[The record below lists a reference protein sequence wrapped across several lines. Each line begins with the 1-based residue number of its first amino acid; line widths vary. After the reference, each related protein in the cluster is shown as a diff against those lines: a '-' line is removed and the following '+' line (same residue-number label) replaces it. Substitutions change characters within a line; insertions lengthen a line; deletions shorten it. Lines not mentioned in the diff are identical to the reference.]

1 MGPQHLML
9 SVAAVVTTQV
19 PTLTSAFSTTPPTAQ
34 RVITSYSTHTHHVI
48 DNRRRSR
55 PVSSSTTSLGQ
66 TFNAEAMVELE
77 DIISDLMEVNNKES
91 SSTSN
96 TLLSSSLGRSTPSP
110 ISMEEATLA
119 HGMPWDTT
127 FGRTDETN
135 PLLYMSFWDWQLNF
149 MQESLTNLHP
159 IECATENDIDVSYK
173 ENKDK
178 RARIVNHC
186 YASDE
191 YRKIRMTYYDA
202 GDSVQV
208 FNSVWYPDAKYN
220 LPVLGIDLL
229 SFNRKRYLAI
239 VDFQPLHQDEDDHAT
254 PYEHIL
260 QPIKDKYD
268 NLKGRMS
275 SKFYDETQFFS
286 KEMLFARFEDG
297 KVVDEDLFPAF
308 KSYVKTHLDLVKN
321 TSPSSD
327 PQDVQFVFDRQ
338 MAYDTYSADRDPAA
352 GLFAAMF
359 GKQWAEDFIYDFL
372 FSLSERSEEGLNFA
386 PPGPPGQRGDS
397 RGGPPQGGPPPAA
410 HAAKKQKKVLTGN
423 GMPLP

>member
-1 MGPQHLML
+1 MKPQHLL
-9 SVAAVVTTQV
+9 ISIAAAQA
-19 PTLTSAFSTTPPTAQ
+19 PMAGAFSSVSGNAAS
-34 RVITSYSTHTHHVI
+34 RV
-48 DNRRRSR
+48 RSR
-55 PVSSSTTSLGQ
+55 PSTQLYQSSSIDEQAIT
-66 TFNAEAMVELE
+66 ELE
-77 DIISDLMEVNNKES
+77 GIISDLMEVNRGVAS
-91 SSTSN
+91 RV
-96 TLLSSSLGRSTPSP
+96 LSPGRSAPSAL
-110 ISMEEATLA
+110 SMTEASAA
-119 HGMPWDTT
+119 HGMPWTT
-127 FGRTDETN
+127 TIGRTDEEN
-135 PLLYMSFWDWQLNF
+135 PLLYMPFWEWQLDF
-149 MQESLTNLHP
+149 MESSLTNLHP
-159 IECATENDIDVSYK
+159 IECTTLNDLEVSYN
-173 ENKDK
+173 ENKEK

-239 VDFQPLHQDEDDHAT
+239 VDFQPLHQEEDDHAMT
-254 PYEHIL
+254 YEHIL

-297 KVVDEDLFPAF
+297 KIVDQDLFPAF
-308 KSYVKTHLDLVKN
+308 KSYVKTHLDLVKS
-321 TSPSSD
+321 TSPATSAKD
-327 PQDVQFVFDRQ
+327 IQHVFDRQ
-338 MAYDTYSADRDPAA
+338 TAYDTYSADRDPAA

-372 FSLSERSEEGLNFA
+372 FSLSERSEEGLNLA
-386 PPGPPGQRGDS
+386 PPMFGGP
-397 RGGPPQGGPPPAA
+397 PPQGGRPGAPGAPPAQG
-410 HAAKKQKKVLTGN
+410 AAPVKAEAVQHKASVPRL
-423 GMPLP
+423 

>member
-1 MGPQHLML
+1 MKPQHLL
-9 SVAAVVTTQV
+9 ISIAAAQA
-19 PTLTSAFSTTPPTAQ
+19 PMAGAFSSVSGNAAS
-34 RVITSYSTHTHHVI
+34 RV
-48 DNRRRSR
+48 RSR
-55 PVSSSTTSLGQ
+55 PSTQLYQSSSIDEQAIT
-66 TFNAEAMVELE
+66 ELE
-77 DIISDLMEVNNKES
+77 GIISDLMEVNRGVAS
-91 SSTSN
+91 RV
-96 TLLSSSLGRSTPSP
+96 LSPGRSAPSAL
-110 ISMEEATLA
+110 SMTEASAA
-119 HGMPWDTT
+119 HGMPWTT
-127 FGRTDETN
+127 TIGRTDEEN
-135 PLLYMSFWDWQLNF
+135 PLLYMPFWEWQLDF
-149 MQESLTNLHP
+149 MESSLTNLHP
-159 IECATENDIDVSYK
+159 IECTTLNDLEVSYN
-173 ENKDK
+173 ENKEK

-239 VDFQPLHQDEDDHAT
+239 VDFQPLHQEEDDHAMT
-254 PYEHIL
+254 YEHIL

-297 KVVDEDLFPAF
+297 KIVDQDLFPAF
-308 KSYVKTHLDLVKN
+308 KSYVKTHLDLVKS
-321 TSPSSD
+321 TSPATSAKD
-327 PQDVQFVFDRQ
+327 IQHVFDRQ
-338 MAYDTYSADRDPAA
+338 TAYDTYSADRDPAA

-372 FSLSERSEEGLNFA
+372 FSLSERSEEGLNLA
-386 PPGPPGQRGDS
+386 PPMFGGP
-397 RGGPPQGGPPPAA
+397 PPQGGRPGAPGAPPAQG
-410 HAAKKQKKVLTGN
+410 AAPVKAEAVQHKACVPRL
-423 GMPLP
+423 

>member
-1 MGPQHLML
+1 MWPQHLL
-9 SVAAVVTTQV
+9 VPAVVFTAQTH
-19 PTLTSAFSTTPPTAQ
+19 LAGAFSSVGGGVSAGG
-34 RVITSYSTHTHHVI
+34 S
-48 DNRRRSR
+48 RRSR
-55 PVSSSTTSLGQ
+55 SRSSSALQTSSIDAQALS
-66 TFNAEAMVELE
+66 ELE
-77 DIISDLMEVNNKES
+77 HIISDLMEVNGGGTR
-91 SSTSN
+91 TS
-96 TLLSSSLGRSTPSP
+96 LPVVSPGRSAPSAA
-110 ISMEEATLA
+110 SMEEAASA
-119 HGMPWDTT
+119 HGMPWSTT
-127 FGRTDETN
+127 FGRTDEEN
-135 PLLYMSFWDWQLNF
+135 PLLYMPFWEWQFDF
-149 MQESLTNLHP
+149 MKSSLTNLHP
-159 IECATENDIDVSYK
+159 IECTTLNDIDVSYN
-173 ENKDK
+173 ENSDK

-239 VDFQPLHQDEDDHAT
+239 VDFQPLHEEEDDHAT
-254 PYEHIL
+254 TYEHIL
-260 QPIKDKYD
+260 HPIKDKYD

-308 KSYVKTHLDLVKN
+308 KSYVKTHLDLVRN
-321 TSPSSD
+321 TPPSTD
-327 PQDVQFVFDRQ
+327 MEDVQHVFDRQ
-338 MAYDTYSADRDPAA
+338 KAYDTYSADRDPAA

-372 FSLSERSEEGLNFA
+372 FSLSERSEEGLNFS
-386 PPGPPGQRGDS
+386 PPGPPGR
-397 RGGPPQGGPPPAA
+397 RPGGSGGPPPQGGAPAQNNA
-410 HAAKKQKKVLTGN
+410 SKKASVPVL
-423 GMPLP
+423 